1 MVRRMKRWG
10 IWVLAIVVGIAAGL
24 GGAWLSVRDGL
35 GAGSARA
42 GPWVTSA
49 VTGSADADLRTRATV
64 AIAGLLALSAKEAIY
79 FNAEEDSAGAPL
91 DGRCRYR
98 VSGVDPTARWWSITL
113 YGADHFL
120 VANAEQRYSFHMQN
134 VPRTGHETFAF
145 EVAPTG
151 EGAGWLPTGGQK
163 HFALTLRAYNPDPRI
178 IGRPERANL
187 PRIEKLSCA

>member
-1 MVRRMKRWG
+1 MLGGMKRWG
-10 IWVLAIVVGIAAGL
+10 KWLLAVVAGLALGL
-24 GGAWLSVRDGL
+24 GGAWLSVRGGL
-35 GAGSARA
+35 GAGAAKS

-98 VSGVDPTARWWSITL
+98 VSGADPKARWWSVTL

-120 VANAEQRYSFHMQN
+120 VANAEQRFSFHMRN
-134 VPRTGHETFAF
+134 VPRTGLGAFAF
-145 EVAPTG
+145 DVGPSG
-151 EGAGWLPTGGQK
+151 EGEDWLPTGGQG
-163 HFALTLRAYNPDPRI
+163 HFALTLRAYNPDPAI
-178 IGRPERANL
+178 IGRPDRANL
-187 PRIEKLSCA
+187 PRIEKVSCA

>member
-1 MVRRMKRWG
+1 MLRGMRRWG
-10 IWVLAIVVGIAAGL
+10 KWLLAVIAGIGIGS
-24 GGAWLSVRDGL
+24 GGAWLSVRGGL
-35 GAGSARA
+35 GAGSAKS

-98 VSGVDPTARWWSITL
+98 VSGADPKARWWSVTL

-120 VANAEQRYSFHMQN
+120 VANAEQRFSFHMRN
-134 VPRTGHETFAF
+134 VPRTGLGAFAF
-145 EVAPTG
+145 DVGPSG
-151 EGAGWLPTGGQK
+151 EGEDWLPTGGQG
-163 HFALTLRAYNPDPRI
+163 HFALMLRAYNPDPAI
-178 IGRPERANL
+178 IGRPDRANL
-187 PRIEKLSCA
+187 PRIEKVSCA

>member
-1 MVRRMKRWG
+1 MLAGMKRWG
-10 IWVLAIVVGIAAGL
+10 IRLLAVVAGIALGL
-24 GGAWLSVRDGL
+24 GGAWLSVRGGL
-35 GAGSARA
+35 GAGSAKS

-64 AIAGLLALSAKEAIY
+64 AVAGLLALSAKEAIY

-98 VSGVDPTARWWSITL
+98 VTGHDPKARWWSITL

-120 VANAEQRYSFHMQN
+120 APNPEQRFSFHARN

-145 EVAPTG
+145 DVAPTG
-151 EGAGWLPTGGQK
+151 EGDTWLPTGGQAR
-163 HFALTLRAYNPDPRI
+163 FALTLRAYNPDPAI
-178 IGRPERANL
+178 IGRPDRANL
-187 PRIEKLSCA
+187 PRIEKVSCA

>member
-1 MVRRMKRWG
+1 MLGGMKRWG
-10 IWVLAIVVGIAAGL
+10 KWLLAIVAGLTLGL
-24 GGAWLSVRDGL
+24 GGAWLSVRGGL
-35 GAGSARA
+35 GAGSAKS

-98 VSGVDPTARWWSITL
+98 VTGSDPKARWWSITL

-120 VANAEQRYSFHMQN
+120 VPNPEQRFSVHMRN
-134 VPRTGHETFAF
+134 VPRTGPGVFAF
-145 EVAPTG
+145 DVGPSG
-151 EGAGWLPTGGQK
+151 EGEGWLPTGGQG
-163 HFALTLRAYNPDPRI
+163 HFALTLRAYNPDPAI
-178 IGRPERANL
+178 IGRPDRANL
-187 PRIEKLSCA
+187 PRIEKVSCA